1 MTKANPSAPGRRR
14 RVARQQRQ
22 CREQLLRHRRVLH
35 HHPRVRPHARPEARP
50 RDQPNGALAR
60 EFDNHEFSVMTYR
73 TYTGS
78 PFDPIGKEVDGSSPQ
93 SYMMFDISALQSMY
107 GANFSRLGK
116 ADTYRWHGT
125 TGQQTIN
132 GRAGAQHRPQLHRQ
146 DLLDRVD
153 AGRRSDLRPQRLQ
166 PEPGRRPQAR
176 PVADLLQRPAR
187 RPQPRRPVGAVQ
199 GPGQHL
205 QRAALLRR
213 PQVGDRQPHHRHRQ
227 RHADRQR
234 PRQRADEPA
243 TAGTPSSPPAATT
256 R

>member
-1 MTKANPSAPGRRR
+1 
-14 RVARQQRQ
+14 
-22 CREQLLRHRRVLH
+22 
-35 HHPRVRPHARPEARP
+35 
-50 RDQPNGALAR
+50 
-60 EFDNHEFSVMTYR
+60 MTYR

-132 GRAGAQHRPQLHRQ
+132 GEQAPNTGLSSTGKIFSTVWTQGAAATYDLSAFSQ
-146 DLLDRVD
+146 DQVD
-153 AGRRSDLRPQRLQ
+153 DLRPGHWLTFSNDQL
-166 PEPGRRPQAR
+166 
-176 PVADLLQRPAR
+176 ADLNPADLSD
-187 RPQPRRPVGAVQ
+187 AVQ

-234 PRQRADEPA
+234 SRQRADRPA
-243 TAGTPSSPPAATT
+243 TAPTSSSTSGGNDT
-256 R
+256 